1 MTSRNR
7 YTVMSNKLNPKTN
20 PSQPPIYQIKV
31 KGHLGQQWA
40 DWFEGLTITREEDG
54 NTLLTG
60 PVVDQSALYGLLK
73 KVRDLGMTLL
83 SVNGVHLDQTESP
96 DVNQNFLLSNQNN
109 LGGIRMKA
117 IVYTKFGSP
126 DVLEMKEVA
135 KPTPKDNEV
144 LIRIVATTVAAEDPG
159 IRARPGLNGFLKP
172 KKSILGFYLAGEVE
186 AVGKDVKRFKKS
198 DKVYGNTGLGLL
210 GTYAEYI
217 CMPEEAALA
226 MKPANI
232 TYEEAAALP
241 NGALTAL
248 PFLRDKG
255 KIKSGQKVLI
265 NGASGAV
272 GTIAVQFAKYF
283 GADVTGVCSTTNL
296 EMVKSLGADK
306 VIDYTQEDFTKN
318 GQTYDII
325 FDTVGKSSF
334 SGCKGSLTE
343 NGIYLTT
350 VPSPATMIQMLWTSM
365 TGGKKVGI
373 AATGLRPSNEKT
385 KELIFLNGL
394 IETGKIKA
402 VIDRSYPLEQ
412 IAEAHKYVEAGHK
425 KGNVVITIDH
435 NAKI

>member
-1 MTSRNR
+1 MDT
-7 YTVMSNKLNPKTN
+7 TVNAS
-20 PSQPPIYQIKV
+20 
-31 KGHLGQQWA
+31 
-40 DWFEGLTITREEDG
+40 E
-54 NTLLTG
+54 
-60 PVVDQSALYGLLK
+60 
-73 KVRDLGMTLL
+73 
-83 SVNGVHLDQTESP
+83 
-96 DVNQNFLLSNQNN
+96 
-109 LGGIRMKA
+109 MKA

-126 DVLEMKEVA
+126 DVLKLKEVA
-135 KPTPKDNEV
+135 KPAPKNNEV
-144 LIRIVATTVAAEDPG
+144 LIRIVATTVAIEDPG

-186 AVGKDVKRFKKS
+186 AVGKDVTRFKKN
-198 DKVYGNTGLGLL
+198 DQVYGNTGLGLL

-217 CMPEEAALA
+217 CMPEDGALA
-226 MKPANI
+226 IKPAHI
-232 TYEEAAALP
+232 TFAEAAALP

-255 KIKSGQKVLI
+255 NIQSGQKVLI

-272 GTIAVQFAKYF
+272 GTLAVQLAKYF
-283 GADVTGVCSTTNL
+283 GADVTAVCSTTNV
-296 EMVKSLGADK
+296 EMVKVLGADQ

-325 FDTVGKSSF
+325 FDTVGNSPF
-334 SGCKGSLTE
+334 SRCKGSLTE

-350 VPSPATMIQMLWTSM
+350 VPSPVTMLQMLWTSI

-385 KELIFLNGL
+385 KELIFINKL
-394 IETGKIKA
+394 IEAGKIKA

-425 KGNVVITIDH
+425 KGNVVITIS
-435 NAKI
+435 